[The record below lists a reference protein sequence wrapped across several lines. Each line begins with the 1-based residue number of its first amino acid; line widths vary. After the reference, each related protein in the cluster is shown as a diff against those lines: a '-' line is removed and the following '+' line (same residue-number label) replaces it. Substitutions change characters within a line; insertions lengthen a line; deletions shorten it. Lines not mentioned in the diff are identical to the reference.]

1 MDFLDENKVLM
12 WQYYIWELFIDKEV
26 CVFLL
31 KGDRKESREGK
42 KKARERNRRQG
53 QIMTARTTVALSVS
67 AQADGAGLL
76 HTVVNL
82 CGSCSGLVGF
92 PNTSR
97 LCLPSMAENRLLWPD
112 YLDIWTAAPP
122 AGGQSLTAQW
132 QISLSWSSARQS
144 LPGDRAGSMCTAPRV
159 VLHLV

>member
-1 MDFLDENKVLM
+1 MDFMDENKVLM

-31 KGDRKESREGK
+31 KGDRKESREGI

-67 AQADGAGLL
+67 AQPDGAGLL

-97 LCLPSMAENRLLWPD
+97 LCLPSMGREQ
-112 YLDIWTAAPP
+112 AAV
-122 AGGQSLTAQW
+122 AW
-132 QISLSWSSARQS
+132 
-144 LPGDRAGSMCTAPRV
+144 LPG
-159 VLHLV
+159 HLDSCPTSRWAVTHSPMADFSLLVICQAKPPWG